1 MCHVLIIEDEAFIA
15 MDLQSLLEKEGA
27 TSFAFADS
35 EDEAIASALAQRPDF
50 ITSDVK
56 LIEGTGPRAVASI
69 CARCGPIPVLFVTGT
84 PEACEPCEPCEPCDA
99 TSAILRKPVN
109 PRAVIEAFH
118 RMKP

>member
-15 MDLQSLLEKEGA
+15 MDLQHLLENEGA

-35 EDEAIASALAQRPDF
+35 EDEAVTSALEQRPDF

-56 LIEGTGPRAVASI
+56 LIEGTGPRAVAAI
-69 CARCGPIPVLFVTGT
+69 CARCGPIPVLFVTAT
-84 PEACEPCEPCEPCDA
+84 PEACEPCDA
-99 TSAILRKPVN
+99 TTAILRKPIN
-109 PRAVIEAFH
+109 ARAVIETFH